1 MCNYCKAISFLIISV
16 LCVSPTKSNVVQ
28 VQRPFEQKRSESTY
42 ILIGNY
48 TYQNR
53 DNKGSNTARIY
64 VPPSTYSGRRISTLP
79 GSEGGSQMTHTMI
92 NYSINKPWTPPLD
105 TEAQCSKYLDEIATL
120 KKTLQELTDANK
132 KESRTDANKKES
144 RTTEKPKK
152 QTIKSKKLPS
162 KTSKKPTSSKS
173 SERDVYF
180 SSRRTYDEMM
190 KLFDRTTLAGVDSKI
205 RANADYY
212 LHHLKMNLLVLTSN
226 IQDYSKIE
234 TCFSNFPSRTQ
245 QLRDYMSYY
254 YDNCKGH
261 YEQTCNSNALVT
273 YQDGLNE
280 LEYMIAEC
288 IRQRIN

>member
-1 MCNYCKAISFLIISV
+1 MCFTNKKQRGTSSTTFRTKAIRKLM
-16 LCVSPTKSNVVQ
+16 
-28 VQRPFEQKRSESTY
+28 
-42 ILIGNY
+42 
-48 TYQNR
+48 
-53 DNKGSNTARIY
+53 DNKG
-64 VPPSTYSGRRISTLP
+64 ISTLP
-79 GSEGGSQMTHTMI
+79 GSEGGSQMSSTNTMI

-120 KKTLQELTDANK
+120 KKKLQELTDANK

-190 KLFDRTTLAGVDSKI
+190 KLFDTTTLAGVDSKI

-254 YDNCKGH
+254 YDSCKGH